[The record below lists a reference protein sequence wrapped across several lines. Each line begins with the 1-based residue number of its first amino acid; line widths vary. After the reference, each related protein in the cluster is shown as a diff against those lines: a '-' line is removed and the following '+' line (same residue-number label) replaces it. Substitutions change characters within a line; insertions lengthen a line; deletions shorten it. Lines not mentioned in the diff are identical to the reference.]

1 MIICVT
7 LFPVAQI
14 GQQDPYCKLY
24 CGAGGL
30 VVKTKV
36 DEDAGTSA
44 DWHQS
49 FHFDVSSL
57 PDSDFLFFEVKDKN
71 VMVNTSIGCGKVAL
85 NSVSLSAPHDA
96 WHPIFDDSGRG
107 AGQ

>member
-1 MIICVT
+1 

-30 VVKTKV
+30 VVKTTV
-36 DEDAGTSA
+36 DEDAGKSA
-44 DWHQS
+44 VWNQC

-57 PDSDFLFFEVKDKN
+57 PDSDCLYFEVKDKN
-71 VMVNTSIGCGKVAL
+71 VMVNTSIGCGKVR
-85 NSVSLSAPHDA
+85 SGKSLY
-96 WHPIFDDSGRG
+96 I
-107 AGQ
+107 